1 MKDALK
7 VDSGEKVGCK
17 EARLGHCSQNP
28 AYFKEKTICLPATF
42 FVIGY
47 GEQWAARVWPRRRR
61 SVAAMW
67 LWESDTDR

>member
-7 VDSGEKVGCK
+7 VDSGGKLGCK
-17 EARLGHCSQNP
+17 GARLGHCSPNP

-47 GEQWAARVWPRRRR
+47 GGTMGST
-61 SVAAMW
+61 SVA
-67 LWESDTDR
+67 DTTTQCGRNVVLGIGHR